1 MTDVPQLLGGRYEVG
16 ALIGRGGRAEVHLG
30 FDTRL
35 GRQVA
40 IKMLRTD
47 LARDSAF
54 LARFR
59 REAQSAAGLNHAAIV
74 AVYDSGEDHMV
85 ESGGAEVAIP
95 YIVMEYVKGRTL
107 REVLTARGTLPV
119 AEACRITE
127 GVLDALAYSHRM
139 GIVHRDIKPAN
150 VMVADDGGVKVMD
163 FGIARAIADANAT
176 MTQTQAVIGT
186 AQYLS
191 PEQAQGQSVD
201 ARSDLYSTACMLF
214 ELLTG
219 RPPFIGDSPV
229 AIAYQHVGEQVPPA
243 SSFAPDVP
251 HDLDA
256 VIAHAMTKNRAH
268 RYQFASQFRSDLTN
282 VRLGRPISAEARAT
296 GLALAGGVSA
306 VSTAPIPQMV
316 EETEVYAVGSGTQ
329 PTVAMTSVPAAVA
342 RPGADPGPST
352 ASLPAVTV
360 DERRRSGTAY
370 TLIAFAVVAA
380 LALLGF
386 GLKTYLDSQSKVPT
400 VTVPDVIGKP
410 VATAQFTIRQAGL
423 VAKVETEASN
433 EVPKDEVIR
442 TNPQSGE
449 SVAKGATVT
458 LVVSTG
464 KDAVAIPTC
473 KGKTVAE
480 FTQLLSDLE
489 LKIGTTTEE
498 DSPDQEKGKIISC
511 TPADGEDAAPGS
523 QVSVVVAS
531 GKVKVPNVTGFKSA
545 DALTALTNVKLQGHI
560 EYQETSADNVGKVL
574 SQTPNTGTLDQGGEV
589 KLVVGIETAPTPTP
603 TPTPTETPTPTP
615 TPTPTTTP

>member
-1 MTDVPQLLGGRYEVG
+1 M
-16 ALIGRGGRAEVHLG
+16 
-30 FDTRL
+30 
-35 GRQVA
+35 
-40 IKMLRTD
+40 
-47 LARDSAF
+47 
-54 LARFR
+54 
-59 REAQSAAGLNHAAIV
+59 
-74 AVYDSGEDHMV
+74 
-85 ESGGAEVAIP
+85 
-95 YIVMEYVKGRTL
+95 
-107 REVLTARGTLPV
+107 
-119 AEACRITE
+119 
-127 GVLDALAYSHRM
+127 
-139 GIVHRDIKPAN
+139 
-150 VMVADDGGVKVMD
+150 
-163 FGIARAIADANAT
+163 
-176 MTQTQAVIGT
+176 
-186 AQYLS
+186 
-191 PEQAQGQSVD
+191 
-201 ARSDLYSTACMLF
+201 
-214 ELLTG
+214 
-219 RPPFIGDSPV
+219 
-229 AIAYQHVGEQVPPA
+229 
-243 SSFAPDVP
+243 
-251 HDLDA
+251 
-256 VIAHAMTKNRAH
+256 
-268 RYQFASQFRSDLTN
+268 
-282 VRLGRPISAEARAT
+282 
-296 GLALAGGVSA
+296 
-306 VSTAPIPQMV
+306 
-316 EETEVYAVGSGTQ
+316 
-329 PTVAMTSVPAAVA
+329 
-342 RPGADPGPST
+342 
-352 ASLPAVTV
+352 
-360 DERRRSGTAY
+360 
-370 TLIAFAVVAA
+370 
-380 LALLGF
+380 
-386 GLKTYLDSQSKVPT
+386 PT

-410 VATAQFTIRQAGL
+410 VATAQFTIPQAGL

-545 DALTALTNVKLQGHI
+545 DALTALTAVKLQGHI

-615 TPTPTTTP
+615 TETPTPTTTP